1 MEILGV
7 GFSSPSGKYLKIW
20 PRRVQK
26 DTGSEK
32 RKQLKAFL
40 LTLEFIPRSELHC
53 LAFLKGRKFLSEI
66 FELLNLADKHFLCW
80 RKIGKE

>member
-32 RKQLKAFL
+32 RKQLVSFPAHSGIYTPLRVALFGFFKRPEV
-40 LTLEFIPRSELHC
+40 LER
-53 LAFLKGRKFLSEI
+53 
-66 FELLNLADKHFLCW
+66 NL
-80 RKIGKE
+80 